1 MRLLPDTNISST
13 SGLACGWSGG
23 TAVAHETFALAC
35 ETAGLVPPAPISL
48 ASALSRAMR
57 DTAGRDRLSRAYAA
71 PGETRRS
78 RGKRALVNESVIGSA
93 LSYSVAL
100 RAEVVTADGVERVVI
115 FDSGDAE
122 ILRGSW
128 HYQGE
133 EADALREAIAAHV
146 ATLSA
151 DDVKSWL
158 RETIVSR
165 FGGVTVL
172 REAGGVYYCPPRFA
186 GEVRKVRGLVRDL
199 AEVRMNL
206 LPAATDDADAIQTI
220 LAGVEAEVVEA
231 LAAADGQCVKGARTA
246 TFAKHEDVL
255 AKVEQKVRAYEALL
269 NTQAAG
275 LRGKIDEMQSRVAA
289 AALGQFD
296 FGSVSFGGATAAEEE

>member
-1 MRLLPDTNISST
+1 
-13 SGLACGWSGG
+13 
-23 TAVAHETFALAC
+23 
-35 ETAGLVPPAPISL
+35 
-48 ASALSRAMR
+48 MR

-71 PGETRRS
+71 PGQTKRQ
-78 RGKRALVNESVIGSA
+78 RGKRALVNETVVGSD

-100 RAEVVTADGVERVVI
+100 RAEVVTVEGVERVVI
-115 FDSGDAE
+115 FDSRDNE
-122 ILRGSW
+122 IVRGSW
-128 HYQGE
+128 HPQE
-133 EADALREAIAAHV
+133 DEADALREAIAAHV

-151 DDVKSWL
+151 DDVKAWL

-186 GEVRKVRGLVRDL
+186 GEVRKIRGLVRDL
-199 AEVRMNL
+199 AGVRMNL

-220 LAGVEAEVVEA
+220 LAGVEAEVTEA
-231 LAAADGQCVKGARTA
+231 LAAADGQCVKGARA
-246 TFAKHEDVL
+246 GTFAKHGDVL
-255 AKVEQKVRAYEALL
+255 EQVEKKVRAYEALL

-275 LRGKIDEMQSRVAA
+275 LRSKIDEMQSRVAA

-296 FGSVSFGGATAAEEE
+296 FSAAFGSASAAAEE

>member
-1 MRLLPDTNISST
+1 MRLLPDTHST
-13 SGLACGWSGG
+13 STTGLACGWSGG
-23 TAVAHETFALAC
+23 DAVAHETFALAC
-35 ETAGLVPPAPISL
+35 ETAGLVPPSPISL

-71 PGETRRS
+71 PGQTKRQ
-78 RGKRALVNESVIGSA
+78 RGKRALVNESVNGSD
-93 LSYSVAL
+93 LSYAVTL
-100 RAEVVTADGVERVVI
+100 RAEVVTVDGVERVAI
-115 FDSGDAE
+115 FDSRDNE
-122 ILRGSW
+122 IAAGSW
-128 HYQGE
+128 HPQAG

-151 DDVKSWL
+151 DDVKAWL
-158 RETIVSR
+158 RETIVTR

-186 GEVRKVRGLVRDL
+186 GEVRKIRSLVRDL
-199 AEVRMNL
+199 AGVRMNL

-220 LAGVEAEVVEA
+220 LAGVEAEVTEA
-231 LAAADGQCVKGARTA
+231 LAAADNQCVKGARA
-246 TFAKHEDVL
+246 GTFAKHEDVL
-255 AKVEQKVRAYEALL
+255 SQVEKKVRAYEALL

-275 LRGKIDEMQSRVAA
+275 LRSKIDEMQSRVAA

-296 FGSVSFGGATAAEEE
+296 FGSVSFGGATAAAEE